1 MNSALKYVPS
11 LRTLYWAEPAI
22 RKSFTL
28 MIMGL
33 MLAVGIWWVIKPM
46 PNAAPPVSP
55 SLEALYAPWISAGG
69 IILAALAGIVAAG
82 RYLLVRK
89 TFTSGET
96 IKGTVEEVSRQDT
109 NMHSN
114 TNRMKTTPTYVHYV
128 TIRYDLHG
136 DDYKRRFKLP
146 HSPSTYGI
154 KKDGEVDLM
163 VLESLPRSPLI
174 RAVYLETTGPKSRFL
189 FW

>member
-1 MNSALKYVPS
+1 MNSTLKYVPS
-11 LRTLYWAEPAI
+11 LKTLYWVEPAI
-22 RKSFTL
+22 RKSFTV

-33 MLAVGIWWVIKPM
+33 MPAVGIWWVIKPF
-46 PNAAPPVSP
+46 PNAVPPVSP
-55 SLEALYAPWISAGG
+55 SMEALYAPWISAGG
-69 IILAALAGIVAAG
+69 IVLAALAGIVMTG

-89 TFTSGET
+89 TFTNGES
-96 IKGTVEEVSRQDT
+96 IKGTVEEVSRHDT

-114 TNRMKTTPTYVHYV
+114 TSRMNTTPTYVHYV

-154 KKDGEVDLM
+154 KKDSEVDLM
-163 VLESLPRSPLI
+163 VLESLPRKPLI
-174 RAVYLETTGPKSRFL
+174 RAVYQETSAAKSRFL